1 MPDIQFCTRCGKQ
14 VLIAHYPWSKKEIIC
29 KVCEDL
35 NAQLPRPSQS
45 SQTSRSSLDQDLFFS
60 VNKQV
65 MKSKPSSLATS
76 GKIHGEILVT
86 WRSLIKIT
94 FGSILLIML
103 LSLGIERW
111 NDRKNEIKSL
121 NNLET
126 NILKD

>member
-1 MPDIQFCTRCGKQ
+1 
-14 VLIAHYPWSKKEIIC
+14 
-29 KVCEDL
+29 
-35 NAQLPRPSQS
+35 
-45 SQTSRSSLDQDLFFS
+45 
-60 VNKQV
+60 
-65 MKSKPSSLATS
+65 MKSKPSSLTTS